1 MKNKGAKQKLKRKG
15 TASAF
20 GCDLTEYLESS
31 GQDGLQNPPEVPE
44 SRILQDYRE
53 ELDSS
58 TVPMLSSHC
67 WMETGQ
73 RLGLLKRAWF
83 CKVRGDAVELLHC
96 HCLGV
101 RNNNILEE
109 TPNELLTAPQLPNPH
124 AQRGKRSDHP
134 DGINKAIMIC
144 KSHIVPPCIT
154 DSLTELV
161 SPSDTLTLLAGSC
174 RVPYVLKS
182 CAEFIETHGIVDG
195 IYRLSGVTSN
205 IQKLRQEFV
214 SDQCPD
220 LTREVYLQDIHC
232 VGSLC
237 KLYFRELPNPLLT
250 YELYKKFT
258 EAVSRFPE
266 DEQLARIQNVI
277 QELPPSHYRTL
288 EYLIKHLTHLASFS
302 NMTNMHTR
310 NLALVWAPNLL
321 RSKEIEAVGCNGDA
335 AFLEVR
341 VQQLVIEFILNHVD
355 QIFNN
360 NRKASSAESTESA
373 SVVKSLTLPS
383 ASLPM
388 KLVSLEEAQ
397 ARSLS
402 ASHPARKERREN
414 SLPEIVPVTGSLF
427 HTVVDLPDSKR
438 KLSTKSKKWKSI
450 FNLGRS
456 GSESKSKLSRNGS
469 VFVRAQKLSGEDEK
483 SRFKRSV
490 TTGGFFVPTKIR
502 TGGTGSSYDLSKENE
517 WEQEGSAMGAKG
529 SSELS
534 GEKSLS
540 RTSQLKSPPEQLK
553 VFRVAED
560 AENEQTSA
568 KGVLMFYTS
577 ETATKSGF
585 PSSLFPLEASPR
597 HQRKALNISEPFA
610 VSVPLR
616 VSAVISTNSTPC
628 RLPSKDKL
636 SLSSLEELSS
646 LMVEGTSPSAL
657 ETGTHTRTEQAT
669 EQKEKQLGPTLP
681 VAAARGCSSE
691 ELVAARKSESLE
703 TPQPAAE
710 NQKTCGQSSCTSSS
724 SSPQQSSEQTP
735 TLEQTATSEFHKG
748 PLPAHKAEQRQL
760 KMKEDSSERSCDQQ
774 EIKTA
779 KAEGSQLRDVTEEDA
794 ANALL
799 EPLWPEIQQELKI
812 VEPEEEL
819 LLLPAPV
826 PKTSLISESSS
837 VQTDSLSSGPGQ
849 SPTLDEQTSASRA
862 SQVAQGPLF
871 GASSIEQQDG
881 LHKCQS
887 DAVAQQS
894 CASAPPKLSTLP
906 TGTPTP
912 KNHPPM
918 VDSRSECLTS
928 TLDQK
933 IHSQSEFNEF
943 APSDG
948 FPCSKEAG
956 PESGRE
962 KDSTCRLQREK
973 DGLTGVQTQREKHEI
988 MTTNERDTFSSKA
1001 LSGAGIQEVKEGNT
1015 VSRTQDAGDQ
1025 DDEDTW
1031 TDNMQSLELVEP
1043 WEDHQW
1049 VTSPLH
1055 SPTSKDIQEKLIQEF
1070 HPQTQKAETG
1080 FSLRPRF
1087 SRSLSLDSKD
1097 TVMSLWTIPFSFI
1110 DAADQQQP
1118 HSDILSV
1125 TCELSKTQT
1134 ISPSCFSKAMQDEND
1149 PSPPEE
1155 PPKPKY
1161 ALSRGEARDEKVG
1174 PSRIPLSEPDEKR
1187 VDVSKENPW
1196 SSKLELSLPYQNSSD
1211 SSSQTKNTKEELP
1224 ISQDTALEGE
1234 TVTKALCSAPESQLS
1249 NKGEE
1254 MPRKVKTRPSSL
1266 NLDSLLTAPDF
1277 FTFES
1282 LSMPSAPGNLL
1293 CGQKEVKSSDSV
1305 PSLPTHCPAASKGV
1319 PWGACFNAS
1328 MDLDLDYLAVAH
1340 ATSGRRNSAPIS
1352 VSAVRTSFMI
1362 KMCQARA
1369 VPVIPPKIQYTQI
1382 PQPLQAQN
1390 AAPPTE
1396 KKETEAKQAI
1406 RQAPWV
1412 AWSHLEAP
1420 KSPLTEKKAKAEKEN
1435 SDPALKDSA
1444 CPWHGS
1450 LGSALEPS
1458 QSSHHPALDAP
1469 VLRRKRTSGG
1479 ETGGD
1484 NPQSSKIERPS
1495 GFSKPSY
1502 RSRPGRPQSL
1512 ILFSPPFPI
1521 MDHPTTSAD
1530 SRVLLSPI
1538 RSPTQTTSLSPIC
1551 GDLSETSRTTPEGV
1565 TLRNK
1570 MTIPKNGQ
1578 RLETSTSCFYQP
1590 QRRSVILDG
1599 RSGRQIE

>member
-15 TASAF
+15 AASAF

-31 GQDGLQNPPEVPE
+31 GQD
-44 SRILQDYRE
+44 
-53 ELDSS
+53 
-58 TVPMLSSHC
+58 
-67 WMETGQ
+67 
-73 RLGLLKRAWF
+73 
-83 CKVRGDAVELLHC
+83 
-96 HCLGV
+96 
-101 RNNNILEE
+101 
-109 TPNELLTAPQLPNPH
+109 
-124 AQRGKRSDHP
+124 
-134 DGINKAIMIC
+134 
-144 KSHIVPPCIT
+144 
-154 DSLTELV
+154 
-161 SPSDTLTLLAGSC
+161 
-174 RVPYVLKS
+174 VPYVLKS

-360 NRKASSAESTESA
+360 NRKASSAENIEST

-469 VFVRAQKLSGEDEK
+469 VFVRAQKLSEKATIRPAKSMDSLCSLPVEGEDEK
-483 SRFKRSV
+483 SRFKRTV
-490 TTGGFFVPTKIR
+490 TTGGFFVPVMKIR
-502 TGGTGSSYDLSKENE
+502 TGGTGSSYDLSKESE
-517 WEQEGSAMGAKG
+517 WERERSAMGAKG
-529 SSELS
+529 SSDLS
-534 GEKSLS
+534 GEKGPP
-540 RTSQLKSPPEQLK
+540 RTPQAKSPPEQLK
-553 VFRVAED
+553 VFRAED
-560 AENEQTSA
+560 AENEQTSP
-568 KGVLMFYTS
+568 KGGRMFYTS
-577 ETATKSGF
+577 ETAAKSGF

-628 RLPSKDKL
+628 RVPAKEKL

-646 LMVEGTSPSAL
+646 LVAESTSPSAL
-657 ETGTHTRTEQAT
+657 EVGTHMRTEQAP
-669 EQKEKQLGPTLP
+669 EQKEKQPGPTLP
-681 VAAARGCSSE
+681 VAASRGSHTE
-691 ELVAARKSESLE
+691 ELVAARKPESLE
-703 TPQPAAE
+703 TPQAAAE
-710 NQKTCGQSSCTSSS
+710 NQETLCEQSSCMSST
-724 SSPQQSSEQTP
+724 SSPQQSSEQSP
-735 TLEQTATSEFHKG
+735 TLEQTPASEDHTG
-748 PLPAHKAEQRQL
+748 PLPEDKAEQGQL
-760 KMKEDSSERSCDQQ
+760 KMQDVSSEGSCDHQ
-774 EIKTA
+774 EIETA
-779 KAEGSQLRDVTEEDA
+779 KTEEGLCLRDVTEEDPG
-794 ANALL
+794 NALL

-812 VEPEEEL
+812 IEPEEEL
-819 LLLPAPV
+819 LLLPAAV
-826 PKTSLISESSS
+826 PKTGLISESSS
-837 VQTDSLSSGPGQ
+837 SVQTDIYSSGPGQ
-849 SPTLDEQTSASRA
+849 SPTLSQQKSASRTPQMTT
-862 SQVAQGPLF
+862 QVPLF
-871 GASSIEQQDG
+871 GAAGMEQDS
-881 LHKCQS
+881 LHNCQS
-887 DAVAQQS
+887 DVVAQQS
-894 CASAPPKLSTLP
+894 CASALPKVGTLST
-906 TGTPTP
+906 GTAAP
-912 KNHPPM
+912 KNDHP
-918 VDSRSECLTS
+918 VVESRSECFTPP
-928 TLDQK
+928 LDWK
-933 IHSQSEFNEF
+933 LCSQSEFNEV
-943 APSDG
+943 APNDEFS
-948 FPCSKEAG
+948 CSKGAC

-962 KDSTCRLQREK
+962 KDSTCQLQREK
-973 DGLTGVQTQREKHEI
+973 DDLSRVQTQREKPEI
-988 MTTNERDTFSSKA
+988 LTTDERDTFTSEA
-1001 LSGAGIQEVKEGNT
+1001 LSGAGIQELKEGNAI
-1015 VSRTQDAGDQ
+1015 SRTHDAGDQ

-1031 TDNMQSLELVEP
+1031 TDIVQSLELVEP

-1055 SPTSKDIQEKLIQEF
+1055 SPTFKDIQEKMIQEF
-1070 HPQTQKAETG
+1070 QPQSQRTETG
-1080 FSLRPRF
+1080 LSLRPRF

-1110 DAADQQQP
+1110 DATDQRQP
-1118 HSDILSV
+1118 CSDILPV
-1125 TCELSKTQT
+1125 TCELPKTQP
-1134 ISPSCFSKAMQDEND
+1134 ISPSSLSKAKQDENGT
-1149 PSPPEE
+1149 SPPEE
-1155 PPKPKY
+1155 PSKLEEMRYP
-1161 ALSRGEARDEKVG
+1161 LSREEAPAEKEG
-1174 PSRIPLSEPDEKR
+1174 PSRIPLSEPEEKK
-1187 VDVSKENPW
+1187 VNVSKEKKP
-1196 SSKLELSLPYQNSSD
+1196 ELSLPHQNSPG
-1211 SSSQTKNTKEELP
+1211 SSSQVKNTKEELP
-1224 ISQDTALEGE
+1224 TSQDTALGDN
-1234 TVTKALCSAPESQLS
+1234 TVTKALCSATESQLS

-1254 MPRKVKTRPSSL
+1254 TSRKVKTRPSSL
-1266 NLDSLLTAPDF
+1266 NLDSLLPASDL

-1305 PSLPTHCPAASKGV
+1305 PSLPTACPAASKGV
-1319 PWGACFNAS
+1319 SWGSHFSAHV
-1328 MDLDLDYLAVAH
+1328 DLDLDYLAVAH
-1340 ATSGRRNSAPIS
+1340 ATTGRRNSAPVS

-1390 AAPPTE
+1390 AAPPAE
-1396 KKETEAKQAI
+1396 KKEAEAKQAI
-1406 RQAPWV
+1406 RQTQRV

-1435 SDPALKDSA
+1435 SDPAQKDSA
-1444 CPWHGS
+1444 CPWHSS
-1450 LGSALEPS
+1450 LGSPLEPS
-1458 QSSHHPALDAP
+1458 QSSHYPALDVP
-1469 VLRRKRTSGG
+1469 VLRRKRTSEG
-1479 ETGGD
+1479 ETAGD
-1484 NPQSSKIERPS
+1484 NPQSSKMERPS

-1521 MDHPTTSAD
+1521 MDHPSSSAD

-1538 RSPTQTTSLSPIC
+1538 RSPTQTTSSSPIC

>member
-15 TASAF
+15 AASAF

-31 GQDGLQNPPEVPE
+31 GQD
-44 SRILQDYRE
+44 
-53 ELDSS
+53 
-58 TVPMLSSHC
+58 
-67 WMETGQ
+67 
-73 RLGLLKRAWF
+73 
-83 CKVRGDAVELLHC
+83 
-96 HCLGV
+96 
-101 RNNNILEE
+101 
-109 TPNELLTAPQLPNPH
+109 
-124 AQRGKRSDHP
+124 
-134 DGINKAIMIC
+134 
-144 KSHIVPPCIT
+144 
-154 DSLTELV
+154 
-161 SPSDTLTLLAGSC
+161 
-174 RVPYVLKS
+174 VPYVLKS

-258 EAVSRFPE
+258 EAVSRFPK

-355 QIFNN
+355 QIFST
-360 NRKASSAESTESA
+360 NRKASCAESIESA
-373 SVVKSLTLPS
+373 SVAKSLTLPS
-383 ASLPM
+383 TSLPM

-469 VFVRAQKLSGEDEK
+469 VFVRAQKLSEKATIRPAKSMDSLCSLPVEGEDEK

-490 TTGGFFVPTKIR
+490 TTGGFFVPVMKIR

-517 WEQEGSAMGAKG
+517 WEREGCAMGAKG
-529 SSELS
+529 SSDLS
-534 GEKSLS
+534 GEKGPP
-540 RTSQLKSPPEQLK
+540 RTPQAKSPPEQLK
-553 VFRVAED
+553 VFRPAED
-560 AENEQTSA
+560 AENEQTSS
-568 KGVLMFYTS
+568 KGGRMFYTS
-577 ETATKSGF
+577 ETASKSGF

-628 RLPSKDKL
+628 RVPAKEKL

-646 LMVEGTSPSAL
+646 LVAESTSPSTL
-657 ETGTHTRTEQAT
+657 EAGTHTRTEQVP
-669 EQKEKQLGPTLP
+669 EQKEKQLGPTTSTATSRGSLP
-681 VAAARGCSSE
+681 E
-691 ELVAARKSESLE
+691 ELLAGGKPESLE

-710 NQKTCGQSSCTSSS
+710 NQEMLCGQSNGTSSTT
-724 SSPQQSSEQTP
+724 SPQQSSEKSP
-735 TLEQTATSEFHKG
+735 TLEQTPSSEVHMG
-748 PLPAHKAEQRQL
+748 PLPANKTEQGQL
-760 KMKEDSSERSCDQQ
+760 KMKDVTSEGSCAQQ
-774 EIKTA
+774 EIEMAKTE
-779 KAEGSQLRDVTEEDA
+779 EGSHLRDVTEEDT
-794 ANALL
+794 ANTLL

-812 VEPEEEL
+812 IEPEEEL
-819 LLLPAPV
+819 LLLPAAV
-826 PKTSLISESSS
+826 PKTGLISESSYS
-837 VQTDSLSSGPGQ
+837 VQTDSSSSGPGK
-849 SPTLDEQTSASRA
+849 SPSLSEQKSASRTPQTKT
-862 SQVAQGPLF
+862 QVPLS
-871 GASSIEQQDG
+871 GATSMERQDS
-881 LHKCQS
+881 LHNCQS
-887 DAVAQQS
+887 DVIAQQS
-894 CASAPPKLSTLP
+894 CASALLKLDTLP
-906 TGTPTP
+906 TGTDAS
-912 KNHPPM
+912 KDHHA
-918 VDSRSECLTS
+918 VADSKSECLTPP
-928 TLDQK
+928 LDWK
-933 IHSQSEFNEF
+933 LHSQSEFNEV
-943 APSDG
+943 APNDEYS
-948 FPCSKEAG
+948 CSKGAC

-962 KDSTCRLQREK
+962 KHSTCRLQREK
-973 DGLTGVQTQREKHEI
+973 DGLT
-988 MTTNERDTFSSKA
+988 ERDTLSSKA
-1001 LSGAGIQEVKEGNT
+1001 LSGAGIQELKEDNA
-1015 VSRTQDAGDQ
+1015 VSRIHDACDQ
-1025 DDEDTW
+1025 DDEDTC
-1031 TDNMQSLELVEP
+1031 TDNVQSLELVEP

-1055 SPTSKDIQEKLIQEF
+1055 SPTFKDIQEIQEF
-1070 HPQTQKAETG
+1070 QQSQRVETG
-1080 FSLRPRF
+1080 LSLRPRF

-1110 DAADQQQP
+1110 DATDQQQP
-1118 HSDILSV
+1118 CRDVLPV
-1125 TCELSKTQT
+1125 NCELPKTQLT
-1134 ISPSCFSKAMQDEND
+1134 SSSRLGKAKQDENGT
-1149 PSPPEE
+1149 SPPEE
-1155 PPKPKY
+1155 SSKPEELSY
-1161 ALSRGEARDEKVG
+1161 PLSREEAPAEKEG
-1174 PSRIPLSEPDEKR
+1174 SSRIPLSKSEEKK

-1196 SSKLELSLPYQNSSD
+1196 SSKLELSLPYQNIPR
-1211 SSSQTKNTKEELP
+1211 SSSQAKNTKKELSM
-1224 ISQDTALEGE
+1224 SQDTAVGEE
-1234 TVTKALCSAPESQLS
+1234 TVTKALCSATESQLT
-1249 NKGEE
+1249 NKGEDT
-1254 MPRKVKTRPSSL
+1254 PRKVKTRPSSL
-1266 NLDSLLTAPDF
+1266 NLDSLLPGPDF

-1282 LSMPSAPGNLL
+1282 LSMPSAHGNLL

-1305 PSLPTHCPAASKGV
+1305 PSLPTACPAASKGV
-1319 PWGACFNAS
+1319 PWGSHFNAHV
-1328 MDLDLDYLAVAH
+1328 DLDLDYLAVAH
-1340 ATSGRRNSAPIS
+1340 ATTGRRNSAPVS

-1369 VPVIPPKIQYTQI
+1369 VPVIPPKVQYTQI
-1382 PQPLQAQN
+1382 PQPLQDQN
-1390 AAPPTE
+1390 ATQSAE
-1396 KKETEAKQAI
+1396 KKETEAKQTI
-1406 RQAPWV
+1406 RQTQRV
-1412 AWSHLEAP
+1412 AWSHLEDP

-1435 SDPALKDSA
+1435 SDPGQKDSA
-1444 CPWHGS
+1444 CPWHSS
-1450 LGSALEPS
+1450 LGSPLEPS

-1469 VLRRKRTSGG
+1469 VLRRKRTSEG
-1479 ETGGD
+1479 ETSGD
-1484 NPQSSKIERPS
+1484 NPQSSKMERPS

-1521 MDHPTTSAD
+1521 MDHPSSSAD

-1538 RSPTQTTSLSPIC
+1538 RSPTQSTSSSPIC
-1551 GDLSETSRTTPEGV
+1551 GDLSETSWTTPEGV

>member
-15 TASAF
+15 AASAF

-31 GQDGLQNPPEVPE
+31 GQD
-44 SRILQDYRE
+44 
-53 ELDSS
+53 
-58 TVPMLSSHC
+58 
-67 WMETGQ
+67 
-73 RLGLLKRAWF
+73 
-83 CKVRGDAVELLHC
+83 
-96 HCLGV
+96 
-101 RNNNILEE
+101 
-109 TPNELLTAPQLPNPH
+109 
-124 AQRGKRSDHP
+124 
-134 DGINKAIMIC
+134 
-144 KSHIVPPCIT
+144 
-154 DSLTELV
+154 
-161 SPSDTLTLLAGSC
+161 
-174 RVPYVLKS
+174 VPYVLKS

-360 NRKASSAESTESA
+360 NRKASSAENIESA

-414 SLPEIVPVTGSLF
+414 SLPEIVPVIGSLF

-469 VFVRAQKLSGEDEK
+469 VFVRAQKLSEKATIRPAKSMDSLCSLPVEGEDDK

-490 TTGGFFVPTKIR
+490 TTGGFFVPVTKIR

-517 WEQEGSAMGAKG
+517 WEREGSVMGAKG

-534 GEKSLS
+534 GEKGPP
-540 RTSQLKSPPEQLK
+540 RTPQAKSPPEQLK

-577 ETATKSGF
+577 ETASKSGF

-628 RLPSKDKL
+628 RVPSKEKH

-646 LMVEGTSPSAL
+646 LVESTSPSAL
-657 ETGTHTRTEQAT
+657 EAGTHTRTEQT
-669 EQKEKQLGPTLP
+669 KERREKQPGPSLP
-681 VAAARGCSSE
+681 VAAPRGKLCSHPE
-691 ELVAARKSESLE
+691 ELVAARKPESLE

-710 NQKTCGQSSCTSSS
+710 NQETCGQSSYTSST
-724 SSPQQSSEQTP
+724 SSPQQSSEQSS
-735 TLEQTATSEFHKG
+735 TLEQTPALEFHKG
-748 PLPAHKAEQRQL
+748 PLLADKAEQGQL
-760 KMKEDSSERSCDQQ
+760 KMKDVSSEGSCEQQ
-774 EIKTA
+774 EIETA
-779 KAEGSQLRDVTEEDA
+779 KTEEGSRLRDVAEEDP

-812 VEPEEEL
+812 IEPEEEL
-819 LLLPAPV
+819 LLLSAAV

-837 VQTDSLSSGPGQ
+837 SVQTDSPSLGPGQ
-849 SPTLDEQTSASRA
+849 SSTLTEQKSASTA
-862 SQVAQGPLF
+862 SQITQVPLF
-871 GASSIEQQDG
+871 GASGMEQQDT
-881 LHKCQS
+881 LPSCQS
-887 DAVAQQS
+887 DAVAQQGG
-894 CASAPPKLSTLP
+894 ASALPKLGTLP
-906 TGTPTP
+906 TGTATP
-912 KNHPPM
+912 KNHHP
-918 VDSRSECLTS
+918 VTDSRSDCLAP
-928 TLDQK
+928 TLDWK
-933 IHSQSEFNEF
+933 LHGQSELNEI

-948 FPCSKEAG
+948 FSCSKGAC

-962 KDSTCRLQREK
+962 KDSACQLQREK
-973 DGLTGVQTQREKHEI
+973 DGLSRAQTQREKHGI
-988 MTTNERDTFSSKA
+988 MTTDERDTFSSKA
-1001 LSGAGIQEVKEGNT
+1001 LSGAGIQEVKEGNAG
-1015 VSRTQDAGDQ
+1015 SRTQDAGDQ
-1025 DDEDTW
+1025 DEEDAW
-1031 TDNMQSLELVEP
+1031 TDNVQSLELVEP

-1055 SPTSKDIQEKLIQEF
+1055 SPTFKDVQEKMTQEF
-1070 HPQTQKAETG
+1070 HLQNQRAETG
-1080 FSLRPRF
+1080 LSLRPRF

-1097 TVMSLWTIPFSFI
+1097 TVLSLWTTPFSFI
-1110 DAADQQQP
+1110 DATDQQQP
-1118 HSDILSV
+1118 CSDILHSV
-1125 TCELSKTQT
+1125 TYGLSKTQA
-1134 ISPSCFSKAMQDEND
+1134 ISPPSLGKAMQDENS
-1149 PSPPEE
+1149 PSHPEE
-1155 PPKPKY
+1155 HSKPEY
-1161 ALSRGEARDEKVG
+1161 RLIRGEAAGQKAG
-1174 PSRIPLSEPDEKR
+1174 PSRVPLSETEAKK
-1187 VDVSKENPW
+1187 VHVSKEIPW
-1196 SSKLELSLPYQNSSD
+1196 SANLELSLPYQNSPG
-1211 SSSQTKNTKEELP
+1211 SSPQTKNPKEELS
-1224 ISQDTALEGE
+1224 ISQDTALGGE
-1234 TVTKALCSAPESQLS
+1234 TVTKALCSAPESQLN

-1254 MPRKVKTRPSSL
+1254 TPRKVKTRPSSL
-1266 NLDSLLTAPDF
+1266 NLDSLLPASDF

-1282 LSMPSAPGNLL
+1282 LSMASAPGHLL

-1305 PSLPTHCPAASKGV
+1305 PSLPTHCPAASRGV
-1319 PWGACFNAS
+1319 PWGSHFNAS
-1328 MDLDLDYLAVAH
+1328 VDLDLDYLAVAH
-1340 ATSGRRNSAPIS
+1340 ATTGRRNSAPVS

-1390 AAPPTE
+1390 ATPAAE
-1396 KKETEAKQAI
+1396 KKEAEAKQAI
-1406 RQAPWV
+1406 RQTPRV

-1435 SDPALKDSA
+1435 SDPAQKDSA
-1444 CPWHGS
+1444 CPWQGS
-1450 LGSALEPS
+1450 LGSPLEPS
-1458 QSSHHPALDAP
+1458 QSSHHPALEAP

-1479 ETGGD
+1479 ETAGD
-1484 NPQSSKIERPS
+1484 NPQSSKIERSS

-1521 MDHPTTSAD
+1521 MDHPTSSAD

-1551 GDLSETSRTTPEGV
+1551 GDLSETARTTPEGV

>member
-15 TASAF
+15 AASAF

-31 GQDGLQNPPEVPE
+31 GQD
-44 SRILQDYRE
+44 
-53 ELDSS
+53 
-58 TVPMLSSHC
+58 
-67 WMETGQ
+67 
-73 RLGLLKRAWF
+73 
-83 CKVRGDAVELLHC
+83 
-96 HCLGV
+96 
-101 RNNNILEE
+101 
-109 TPNELLTAPQLPNPH
+109 
-124 AQRGKRSDHP
+124 
-134 DGINKAIMIC
+134 
-144 KSHIVPPCIT
+144 
-154 DSLTELV
+154 
-161 SPSDTLTLLAGSC
+161 
-174 RVPYVLKS
+174 VPYVLKS

-266 DEQLARIQNVI
+266 DEQLAQIQNVI

-360 NRKASSAESTESA
+360 NRKASCAENIEST

-427 HTVVDLPDSKR
+427 HTVVDIPDSKR

-469 VFVRAQKLSGEDEK
+469 VFVRAQKLSEKATIRPAKSMDSLCSLPVEGEDEK
-483 SRFKRSV
+483 SRFKRTV
-490 TTGGFFVPTKIR
+490 TTGGFFVPVMKIR

-517 WEQEGSAMGAKG
+517 WEREGSAVGAKG
-529 SSELS
+529 ISELS
-534 GEKSLS
+534 GEKGPP
-540 RTSQLKSPPEQLK
+540 RTPQAKSPPEQLK
-553 VFRVAED
+553 VFRAAED
-560 AENEQTSA
+560 AENEQTSP
-568 KGVLMFYTS
+568 KGGRMFYTS

-628 RLPSKDKL
+628 RVPAKEKL

-646 LMVEGTSPSAL
+646 LVAEGTSPSAL
-657 ETGTHTRTEQAT
+657 DVGTHTRTEQVP
-669 EQKEKQLGPTLP
+669 ERKEKQLGPTLP
-681 VAAARGCSSE
+681 AAAFRGSHPE
-691 ELVAARKSESLE
+691 ELVAARKPEALE
-703 TPQPAAE
+703 TSQPAAE
-710 NQKTCGQSSCTSSS
+710 NQETLCGQSSRTSSTS
-724 SSPQQSSEQTP
+724 TPRQSSEQSP
-735 TLEQTATSEFHKG
+735 TLEQTPASEVHTR
-748 PLPAHKAEQRQL
+748 PPPADTAEQGQL
-760 KMKEDSSERSCDQQ
+760 KTKDVSPEGSCGQQ
-774 EIKTA
+774 EIETA
-779 KAEGSQLRDVTEEDA
+779 KTEGSRFRDAAEEDP
-794 ANALL
+794 ANAFL

-812 VEPEEEL
+812 IEPEEEL
-819 LLLPAPV
+819 LLLPAAV
-826 PKTSLISESSS
+826 TKTGLISESSALI
-837 VQTDSLSSGPGQ
+837 QTDSFSSGPGQ
-849 SPTLDEQTSASRA
+849 SSTLSEQKSSSKTPQTTTQVPLVGATSMER
-862 SQVAQGPLF
+862 
-871 GASSIEQQDG
+871 QDSP
-881 LHKCQS
+881 HNFQS
-887 DAVAQQS
+887 DVAAEQS
-894 CASAPPKLSTLP
+894 CASALPKLSTLP
-906 TGTPTP
+906 TVSVTP
-912 KNHPPM
+912 KSHHP
-918 VDSRSECLTS
+918 VVEDSRSDCLTPP
-928 TLDQK
+928 LDWK
-933 IHSQSEFNEF
+933 LHRRSEFNEV
-943 APSDG
+943 APSDE
-948 FPCSKEAG
+948 FSYSKEAC

-962 KDSTCRLQREK
+962 KDSTCQLQREK
-973 DGLTGVQTQREKHEI
+973 GGLTRVQTQREKPEI
-988 MTTNERDTFSSKA
+988 MTSDERDTFSSKA
-1001 LSGAGIQEVKEGNT
+1001 LSGAGIQELKEGNS
-1015 VSRTQDAGDQ
+1015 VSRTHDAADQ

-1031 TDNMQSLELVEP
+1031 TDNVQSLELVEP

-1055 SPTSKDIQEKLIQEF
+1055 SPTFKDIQEKMIQEF
-1070 HPQTQKAETG
+1070 QPQSRRAETG
-1080 FSLRPRF
+1080 LSLRPRF

-1097 TVMSLWTIPFSFI
+1097 TVMSLWTIPFPFI
-1110 DAADQQQP
+1110 DATDQQQP
-1118 HSDILSV
+1118 CSDILPV
-1125 TCELSKTQT
+1125 TCELPKTQP
-1134 ISPSCFSKAMQDEND
+1134 ISPSSLGKAEQDENGTS
-1149 PSPPEE
+1149 PSEE
-1155 PPKPKY
+1155 PWKPEDLKY
-1161 ALSRGEARDEKVG
+1161 PLSREEAPDEKEG
-1174 PSRIPLSEPDEKR
+1174 QSRILLSEPEEKK
-1187 VDVSKENPW
+1187 VDVSKESPW
-1196 SSKLELSLPYQNSSD
+1196 SSKLELSLPHQNSPG
-1211 SSSQTKNTKEELP
+1211 SSLQVKNTKEELSM
-1224 ISQDTALEGE
+1224 SQDTALGE
-1234 TVTKALCSAPESQLS
+1234 ETAAKALCSAAESQLS

-1254 MPRKVKTRPSSL
+1254 TPRKVKTRPSSL
-1266 NLDSLLTAPDF
+1266 NLDSLLPAPDF
-1277 FTFES
+1277 FTLEN

-1305 PSLPTHCPAASKGV
+1305 PSLPTACPAASKGI
-1319 PWGACFNAS
+1319 PWGSHFNAHV
-1328 MDLDLDYLAVAH
+1328 DLDLDYLAVAH
-1340 ATSGRRNSAPIS
+1340 ATTGRRNSAPVS
-1352 VSAVRTSFMI
+1352 VSAVKTSFMI

-1390 AAPPTE
+1390 AAPPATE
-1396 KKETEAKQAI
+1396 KKEVEAKQAV
-1406 RQAPWV
+1406 RQTQRV

-1435 SDPALKDSA
+1435 SDPTHKDSA
-1444 CPWHGS
+1444 CPWHSS
-1450 LGSALEPS
+1450 LGSPLDPS
-1458 QSSHHPALDAP
+1458 QSSHHPTLDAP
-1469 VLRRKRTSGG
+1469 VLRRKRTSEG
-1479 ETGGD
+1479 ETAGD
-1484 NPQSSKIERPS
+1484 NPQSSKMERPS

-1521 MDHPTTSAD
+1521 MDHPSSSAD

-1538 RSPTQTTSLSPIC
+1538 RSPTQTTSSSPIC

>member
-15 TASAF
+15 AASAF

-31 GQDGLQNPPEVPE
+31 GQD
-44 SRILQDYRE
+44 
-53 ELDSS
+53 
-58 TVPMLSSHC
+58 
-67 WMETGQ
+67 
-73 RLGLLKRAWF
+73 
-83 CKVRGDAVELLHC
+83 
-96 HCLGV
+96 
-101 RNNNILEE
+101 
-109 TPNELLTAPQLPNPH
+109 
-124 AQRGKRSDHP
+124 
-134 DGINKAIMIC
+134 
-144 KSHIVPPCIT
+144 
-154 DSLTELV
+154 
-161 SPSDTLTLLAGSC
+161 
-174 RVPYVLKS
+174 VPYVLKS

-321 RSKEIEAVGCNGDA
+321 RSKDIEAVGCSGDA

-360 NRKASSAESTESA
+360 NRKASSAENIESA

-397 ARSLS
+397 ARTLS

-469 VFVRAQKLSGEDEK
+469 VFVRAQKLSEKATIRPAKSMDSLCSLPVEGEDEK
-483 SRFKRSV
+483 SRFKRTV
-490 TTGGFFVPTKIR
+490 TTGGFFVPVMKIR

-517 WEQEGSAMGAKG
+517 WECEGSATGAKG
-529 SSELS
+529 SAELS
-534 GEKSLS
+534 GEKGPP
-540 RTSQLKSPPEQLK
+540 RTPQAKSPPEQLK
-553 VFRVAED
+553 VFRATED
-560 AENEQTSA
+560 AENDQTSS
-568 KGVLMFYTS
+568 KGGRMFYTS
-577 ETATKSGF
+577 ETAAKSGF

-628 RLPSKDKL
+628 RMPAKEKL

-646 LMVEGTSPSAL
+646 LVAESTSPSTL
-657 ETGTHTRTEQAT
+657 EAGIHMRTEPVM
-669 EQKEKQLGPTLP
+669 ERKEKQPGSTLP
-681 VAAARGCSSE
+681 AAAARGSHPE
-691 ELVAARKSESLE
+691 DLVSDRKPESLE
-703 TPQPAAE
+703 TPQSAAE
-710 NQKTCGQSSCTSSS
+710 DQENLRGQSSCTSSTI
-724 SSPQQSSEQTP
+724 SPQQSSERSP
-735 TLEQTATSEFHKG
+735 TLEKTPALEVRTG
-748 PLPAHKAEQRQL
+748 PLPADKAEQGQL
-760 KMKEDSSERSCDQQ
+760 KKKDVSSEGSCGQQ
-774 EIKTA
+774 EMEMSKME
-779 KAEGSQLRDVTEEDA
+779 EGSHLRDGTEEDP
-794 ANALL
+794 ANAVL

-812 VEPEEEL
+812 IEPEEEL
-819 LLLPAPV
+819 LLLPAAV
-826 PKTSLISESSS
+826 PKTGLISESSSS
-837 VQTDSLSSGPGQ
+837 VQTDSSSSGPGQ
-849 SPTLDEQTSASRA
+849 SPTLSEQKSASRTPQTP
-862 SQVAQGPLF
+862 QVPLF
-871 GASSIEQQDG
+871 GATSMERQDS
-881 LHKCQS
+881 LHNGQT
-887 DAVAQQS
+887 DVVAQQS
-894 CASAPPKLSTLP
+894 CASPLPKQGTLL
-906 TGTPTP
+906 TGTATP
-912 KNHPPM
+912 KNHHPV
-918 VDSRSECLTS
+918 VDSKSECLTPS
-928 TLDQK
+928 LDWK
-933 IHSQSEFNEF
+933 LHNQSEFKEVSPGDEF
-943 APSDG
+943 S
-948 FPCSKEAG
+948 CSEG
-956 PESGRE
+956 TCPESGKE
-962 KDSTCRLQREK
+962 KDSTSQLQEK
-973 DGLTGVQTQREKHEI
+973 DDLTRVQTQREKPEI
-988 MTTNERDTFSSKA
+988 MTADERDTLSSKA
-1001 LSGAGIQEVKEGNT
+1001 LSGAGIQELKEGNAI
-1015 VSRTQDAGDQ
+1015 SRTHDAGDQ

-1031 TDNMQSLELVEP
+1031 TDNVQSLELVEP

-1055 SPTSKDIQEKLIQEF
+1055 SPTFKDIQDKMIQEF
-1070 HPQTQKAETG
+1070 QPQRQRAEAG
-1080 FSLRPRF
+1080 LSLRPRF

-1110 DAADQQQP
+1110 DATDQQQSC
-1118 HSDILSV
+1118 SDILPA
-1125 TCELSKTQT
+1125 TCELPKIQP
-1134 ISPSCFSKAMQDEND
+1134 ISPSNLGKAKQDED
-1149 PSPPEE
+1149 GTSPPEE
-1155 PPKPKY
+1155 QSKPQELKHS
-1161 ALSRGEARDEKVG
+1161 LSREEAPAEKER
-1174 PSRIPLSEPDEKR
+1174 PPRIPLSDPEEKK
-1187 VDVSKENPW
+1187 VDVSKEIPW
-1196 SSKLELSLPYQNSSD
+1196 SSKLELSLPYKNNPG
-1211 SSSQTKNTKEELP
+1211 SSSQAKNTKEELSM
-1224 ISQDTALEGE
+1224 SQDTALGGE
-1234 TVTKALCSAPESQLS
+1234 TVTKALCSATESQLS
-1249 NKGEE
+1249 NKDEE
-1254 MPRKVKTRPSSL
+1254 TPCKVKTRPSSL
-1266 NLDSLLTAPDF
+1266 NLDSLLPAPDF
-1277 FTFES
+1277 FTFDS
-1282 LSMPSAPGNLL
+1282 LSMASASRNLL

-1305 PSLPTHCPAASKGV
+1305 PSLPTACPSASKGI
-1319 PWGACFNAS
+1319 PWGSHFNAH

-1340 ATSGRRNSAPIS
+1340 ATTGRRNSAPVS

-1390 AAPPTE
+1390 AALPAE
-1396 KKETEAKQAI
+1396 KKEAEPKQAV
-1406 RQAPWV
+1406 RQTQRV

-1435 SDPALKDSA
+1435 SDPAQKDSA
-1444 CPWHGS
+1444 CPWHS
-1450 LGSALEPS
+1450 NLGSPLEPS
-1458 QSSHHPALDAP
+1458 QSSHYTALDAP
-1469 VLRRKRTSGG
+1469 VLRRKRTSEG
-1479 ETGGD
+1479 ETAGD
-1484 NPQSSKIERPS
+1484 NPQSSKMERPS

-1521 MDHPTTSAD
+1521 MDHPSSSAD

-1538 RSPTQTTSLSPIC
+1538 RSPTQSTSSSSIC

>member
-15 TASAF
+15 AASAF

-31 GQDGLQNPPEVPE
+31 GQD
-44 SRILQDYRE
+44 
-53 ELDSS
+53 
-58 TVPMLSSHC
+58 
-67 WMETGQ
+67 
-73 RLGLLKRAWF
+73 
-83 CKVRGDAVELLHC
+83 
-96 HCLGV
+96 
-101 RNNNILEE
+101 
-109 TPNELLTAPQLPNPH
+109 
-124 AQRGKRSDHP
+124 
-134 DGINKAIMIC
+134 
-144 KSHIVPPCIT
+144 
-154 DSLTELV
+154 
-161 SPSDTLTLLAGSC
+161 
-174 RVPYVLKS
+174 VPYVLKS

-355 QIFNN
+355 QIFSN
-360 NRKASSAESTESA
+360 NRKASCAENIESA

-469 VFVRAQKLSGEDEK
+469 VFVRAQKLSEKATIRPAKSMDSLCSLPVEGEDEK
-483 SRFKRSV
+483 SRFKRTV
-490 TTGGFFVPTKIR
+490 TTGGFFVPVMKIR

-517 WEQEGSAMGAKG
+517 WEREGSAVGAKG
-529 SSELS
+529 CSELS
-534 GEKSLS
+534 GEKGPP
-540 RTSQLKSPPEQLK
+540 RTPQAKSPPEQLK
-553 VFRVAED
+553 VFRVVED
-560 AENEQTSA
+560 AENEQTSP
-568 KGVLMFYTS
+568 KGGRMFYTS
-577 ETATKSGF
+577 DTASKSGF

-628 RLPSKDKL
+628 RMPTKEKL

-646 LMVEGTSPSAL
+646 LVAESTSPSAL
-657 ETGTHTRTEQAT
+657 EAGTQARTERAP
-669 EQKEKQLGPTLP
+669 ERKEKQPGPSLP
-681 VAAARGCSSE
+681 VEASRGSHPE
-691 ELVAARKSESLE
+691 ELVAARKPESLE

-710 NQKTCGQSSCTSSS
+710 NQETLGGQSSWTSST
-724 SSPQQSSEQTP
+724 SSPRQSSEQSP
-735 TLEQTATSEFHKG
+735 TLEQTPASEVHTG
-748 PLPAHKAEQRQL
+748 PLPADKAEQGQP
-760 KMKEDSSERSCDQQ
+760 KTKDVSSEGSCGQQ
-774 EIKTA
+774 EIETA
-779 KAEGSQLRDVTEEDA
+779 KTEEGSRLKDVTEEDP
-794 ANALL
+794 ANTLL
-799 EPLWPEIQQELKI
+799 EPLWPEIHQELKI
-812 VEPEEEL
+812 IEPEEDL
-819 LLLPAPV
+819 LLLPAAA

-837 VQTDSLSSGPGQ
+837 SVHTDSSSSGPGQ
-849 SPTLDEQTSASRA
+849 SPTLSEQKSAASRTPQITT
-862 SQVAQGPLF
+862 QVPLL
-871 GASSIEQQDG
+871 GATSVEQQDS
-881 LHKCQS
+881 LHNCQS
-887 DAVAQQS
+887 DVVAQQS
-894 CASAPPKLSTLP
+894 CASALPKLSTLP
-906 TGTPTP
+906 TGTAAP
-912 KNHPPM
+912 KNHHPV
-918 VDSRSECLTS
+918 VDSKSECFTPS
-928 TLDQK
+928 LDWK
-933 IHSQSEFNEF
+933 LHSQPEFNEVV
-943 APSDG
+943 PSDE
-948 FPCSKEAG
+948 FSCSKGAC

-962 KDSTCRLQREK
+962 KDSTCQLQREK
-973 DGLTGVQTQREKHEI
+973 DGLTRVQTQRDKPEI
-988 MTTNERDTFSSKA
+988 KTADERDTFSSKA
-1001 LSGAGIQEVKEGNT
+1001 LSGAGIQELKESNA
-1015 VSRTQDAGDQ
+1015 VSRTHDAGDQ

-1031 TDNMQSLELVEP
+1031 TDNVQSLELVEP

-1055 SPTSKDIQEKLIQEF
+1055 SPTFKDIQEKMIQEF
-1070 HPQTQKAETG
+1070 QPQNQRAETG
-1080 FSLRPRF
+1080 LSLRPRF

-1097 TVMSLWTIPFSFI
+1097 TVMSLWTIPFSLI
-1110 DAADQQQP
+1110 NATDEQQP
-1118 HSDILSV
+1118 CRDIVPV
-1125 TCELSKTQT
+1125 TCELPKRQP
-1134 ISPSCFSKAMQDEND
+1134 ISPSSLVKAKQDENVT
-1149 PSPPEE
+1149 SPPEE
-1155 PPKPKY
+1155 PSKPEELMY
-1161 ALSRGEARDEKVG
+1161 PLSREEAPVEKEG
-1174 PSRIPLSEPDEKR
+1174 PSRIPLSEPEEKKVDE
-1187 VDVSKENPW
+1187 SKENPW
-1196 SSKLELSLPYQNSSD
+1196 SSKLELSLPYQNNPRN
-1211 SSSQTKNTKEELP
+1211 SSQAKNAKEELP
-1224 ISQDTALEGE
+1224 MSQDTALGGD
-1234 TVTKALCSAPESQLS
+1234 TATKALCSATESQLS

-1254 MPRKVKTRPSSL
+1254 TPRKVKTRPSSL
-1266 NLDSLLTAPDF
+1266 NLDSLLPAPDF

-1282 LSMPSAPGNLL
+1282 LSAPSAPGNLL

-1305 PSLPTHCPAASKGV
+1305 PSLPTACPAASKGV
-1319 PWGACFNAS
+1319 PWGSHFNAH

-1340 ATSGRRNSAPIS
+1340 ATTGRRNSAPVS

-1390 AAPPTE
+1390 AAPPAE
-1396 KKETEAKQAI
+1396 KKEAEAKQAV
-1406 RQAPWV
+1406 RQTQRV

-1435 SDPALKDSA
+1435 SDPAQKDSA
-1444 CPWHGS
+1444 CPWHNS
-1450 LGSALEPS
+1450 LGSPLEPS
-1458 QSSHHPALDAP
+1458 QSSHHPTLDAP
-1469 VLRRKRTSGG
+1469 VLRRKRTSEG
-1479 ETGGD
+1479 ETAGD
-1484 NPQSSKIERPS
+1484 NPQSSKMERPS

-1521 MDHPTTSAD
+1521 MDHPSSSAD

-1538 RSPTQTTSLSPIC
+1538 RSPTQTTSSSPIC

>member
-15 TASAF
+15 AASAF

-31 GQDGLQNPPEVPE
+31 GQD
-44 SRILQDYRE
+44 
-53 ELDSS
+53 
-58 TVPMLSSHC
+58 
-67 WMETGQ
+67 
-73 RLGLLKRAWF
+73 
-83 CKVRGDAVELLHC
+83 
-96 HCLGV
+96 
-101 RNNNILEE
+101 
-109 TPNELLTAPQLPNPH
+109 
-124 AQRGKRSDHP
+124 
-134 DGINKAIMIC
+134 
-144 KSHIVPPCIT
+144 
-154 DSLTELV
+154 
-161 SPSDTLTLLAGSC
+161 
-174 RVPYVLKS
+174 VPYVLKS

-360 NRKASSAESTESA
+360 NRKASCAENIESA

-469 VFVRAQKLSGEDEK
+469 VFVRAQKLSEKATIRPAKSMDSLCSLPVEGEDEK
-483 SRFKRSV
+483 SRFKRTV
-490 TTGGFFVPTKIR
+490 TTGGFFVPVMKIR

-517 WEQEGSAMGAKG
+517 WEREGSAVGPKG
-529 SSELS
+529 CSELS
-534 GEKSLS
+534 GEKGPP
-540 RTSQLKSPPEQLK
+540 RTPQAKSPPEQLK
-553 VFRVAED
+553 VFRAAED
-560 AENEQTSA
+560 AENEKTSP
-568 KGVLMFYTS
+568 KGGRMFYTS
-577 ETATKSGF
+577 ETAAKSGF

-628 RLPSKDKL
+628 RVPAKEKL

-646 LMVEGTSPSAL
+646 LVAESTSPSAL
-657 ETGTHTRTEQAT
+657 EAGMQMRTEQAP
-669 EQKEKQLGPTLP
+669 ERKEKQLGPTVEAP
-681 VAAARGCSSE
+681 RGSHPE
-691 ELVAARKSESLE
+691 ELVAVRKPETLE

-710 NQKTCGQSSCTSSS
+710 NQEVLCGQSSCTSST
-724 SSPQQSSEQTP
+724 SSPRQSSEQSP
-735 TLEQTATSEFHKG
+735 TLEQTPASEVHTG
-748 PLPAHKAEQRQL
+748 PLPADKAEQGQL
-760 KMKEDSSERSCDQQ
+760 KTKDVSSEGSCGQP
-774 EIKTA
+774 EIEIAKTE
-779 KAEGSQLRDVTEEDA
+779 EGLRLRDVTEEDT

-799 EPLWPEIQQELKI
+799 EPLWPEIHQELKI
-812 VEPEEEL
+812 IEPEEEL
-819 LLLPAPV
+819 LVLPAAV
-826 PKTSLISESSS
+826 PKTGLISESSS
-837 VQTDSLSSGPGQ
+837 SVQTNSFSSGPGQ
-849 SPTLDEQTSASRA
+849 SPTLSEQKSASRTPQITT
-862 SQVAQGPLF
+862 QVPLF
-871 GASSIEQQDG
+871 NATGMERPDSI
-881 LHKCQS
+881 HSCQS
-887 DAVAQQS
+887 DVVAQQT
-894 CASAPPKLSTLP
+894 CASALPKLGTLP
-906 TGTPTP
+906 TGTASP
-912 KNHPPM
+912 KNHHPV
-918 VDSRSECLTS
+918 VDSRSECLTPP
-928 TLDQK
+928 LHWK
-933 IHSQSEFNEF
+933 LHSQSEFNEV
-943 APSDG
+943 AASDE
-948 FPCSKEAG
+948 FSCSKGAC

-962 KDSTCRLQREK
+962 KDSTCQLQREK
-973 DGLTGVQTQREKHEI
+973 GGLTRVQTQREKPEI
-988 MTTNERDTFSSKA
+988 MTADERDTFSSKA
-1001 LSGAGIQEVKEGNT
+1001 LSGAGIQELKEGNA
-1015 VSRTQDAGDQ
+1015 VSRTHDAGDQ

-1031 TDNMQSLELVEP
+1031 TDNVQSLELVEP

-1055 SPTSKDIQEKLIQEF
+1055 SPTFKDIQEKIQEF
-1070 HPQTQKAETG
+1070 QPQSQRAETG
-1080 FSLRPRF
+1080 LSLRPRF

-1110 DAADQQQP
+1110 DATDQQQP
-1118 HSDILSV
+1118 CSDILPV
-1125 TCELSKTQT
+1125 TCELPKTQPV
-1134 ISPSCFSKAMQDEND
+1134 SPSSLGKAKQDENGT
-1149 PSPPEE
+1149 SPPEE
-1155 PPKPKY
+1155 PSEPEELVFSAP
-1161 ALSRGEARDEKVG
+1161 AEKEG
-1174 PSRIPLSEPDEKR
+1174 PSRISLSAPGENKVE
-1187 VDVSKENPW
+1187 VSKENPW
-1196 SSKLELSLPYQNSSD
+1196 SSKLELSLPYQNSPG
-1211 SSSQTKNTKEELP
+1211 SSSQVKNKKEELSM
-1224 ISQDTALEGE
+1224 SQDTALGGE
-1234 TVTKALCSAPESQLS
+1234 TVTKALCSATESQLS

-1254 MPRKVKTRPSSL
+1254 TPRKVRTRPSSL
-1266 NLDSLLTAPDF
+1266 NLDSLLPAPDF
-1277 FTFES
+1277 FTFEN
-1282 LSMPSAPGNLL
+1282 LSTPSAPGNLL
-1293 CGQKEVKSSDSV
+1293 CGQKEIKSSDSV
-1305 PSLPTHCPAASKGV
+1305 PSLPTACPAANKGV
-1319 PWGACFNAS
+1319 PWGSHFNAH

-1340 ATSGRRNSAPIS
+1340 ATTGRRNSAPVS

-1390 AAPPTE
+1390 AALPAE
-1396 KKETEAKQAI
+1396 KKEAEAKQAV
-1406 RQAPWV
+1406 RQTQRV

-1435 SDPALKDSA
+1435 SDPAQKDSA
-1444 CPWHGS
+1444 CPWHSS
-1450 LGSALEPS
+1450 LSSPMEPS

-1469 VLRRKRTSGG
+1469 VLRRKRTSEG
-1479 ETGGD
+1479 ETAGD
-1484 NPQSSKIERPS
+1484 NPQSSKMERPS

-1521 MDHPTTSAD
+1521 MDHPSSSAD

-1538 RSPTQTTSLSPIC
+1538 RSPTQTTSSSPIC
-1551 GDLSETSRTTPEGV
+1551 GDLPETSRTTPEGV

>member
-1 MKNKGAKQKLKRKG
+1 
-15 TASAF
+15 
-20 GCDLTEYLESS
+20 
-31 GQDGLQNPPEVPE
+31 
-44 SRILQDYRE
+44 
-53 ELDSS
+53 
-58 TVPMLSSHC
+58 
-67 WMETGQ
+67 
-73 RLGLLKRAWF
+73 
-83 CKVRGDAVELLHC
+83 
-96 HCLGV
+96 
-101 RNNNILEE
+101 
-109 TPNELLTAPQLPNPH
+109 
-124 AQRGKRSDHP
+124 
-134 DGINKAIMIC
+134 
-144 KSHIVPPCIT
+144 
-154 DSLTELV
+154 
-161 SPSDTLTLLAGSC
+161 
-174 RVPYVLKS
+174 
-182 CAEFIETHGIVDG
+182 
-195 IYRLSGVTSN
+195 
-205 IQKLRQEFV
+205 RQEFV

-220 LTREVYLQDIHC
+220 LTREIYLQDIHC

-355 QIFNN
+355 QIFST
-360 NRKASSAESTESA
+360 NRKASCAESIESA

-469 VFVRAQKLSGEDEK
+469 VFVRAQKLSEKATIRPAKSMDSLCSLPVEGDDEK
-483 SRFKRSV
+483 SRFKRTV
-490 TTGGFFVPTKIR
+490 TTGGFFVPMMKMR

-529 SSELS
+529 SSDLS
-534 GEKSLS
+534 GEKGPP
-540 RTSQLKSPPEQLK
+540 RTPQAKSPPEQLK
-553 VFRVAED
+553 VFRAAED
-560 AENEQTSA
+560 AETEQTSS
-568 KGVLMFYTS
+568 KGGRMFYTS
-577 ETATKSGF
+577 ETASKSGF
-585 PSSLFPLEASPR
+585 PSSLSPLEASPR

-628 RLPSKDKL
+628 RVPAKEKL

-646 LMVEGTSPSAL
+646 LVAEGASPSSL
-657 ETGTHTRTEQAT
+657 EAGTHTRTEQVL
-669 EQKEKQLGPTLP
+669 EQKEKQLESTLP
-681 VAAARGCSSE
+681 AATSRGKSSHPE
-691 ELVAARKSESLE
+691 ELLTSRKTEPLE

-710 NQKTCGQSSCTSSS
+710 NQEMLCGQSNCTSSTS
-724 SSPQQSSEQTP
+724 STQQSSEKSP
-735 TLEQTATSEFHKG
+735 TLEQTPSSEVHMG
-748 PLPAHKAEQRQL
+748 PLPADKAEQGQL
-760 KMKEDSSERSCDQQ
+760 KMKDVSSEGSCAQQ
-774 EIKTA
+774 ECDTA
-779 KAEGSQLRDVTEEDA
+779 KTEERSRLRDVTENP

-812 VEPEEEL
+812 IEPEEEL
-819 LLLPAPV
+819 LLLPAAV
-826 PKTSLISESSS
+826 PKRGLISEPSSS
-837 VQTDSLSSGPGQ
+837 VQTDSSSSGK
-849 SPTLDEQTSASRA
+849 SPILSEQKSASRTPQIKT
-862 SQVAQGPLF
+862 QVTLF
-871 GASSIEQQDG
+871 GATSTEQQDS
-881 LHKCQS
+881 LQNCQS
-887 DAVAQQS
+887 DVVAQQS
-894 CASAPPKLSTLP
+894 CASALLKLGTLP
-906 TGTPTP
+906 TSAAPP
-912 KNHPPM
+912 KNHHPV
-918 VDSRSECLTS
+918 VDSRNECLTPP
-928 TLDQK
+928 LDWK
-933 IHSQSEFNEF
+933 LNSQSEFNEVASNDEF
-943 APSDG
+943 S
-948 FPCSKEAG
+948 CSKG
-956 PESGRE
+956 GHPESGRE
-962 KDSTCRLQREK
+962 KHSICQLQREK
-973 DGLTGVQTQREKHEI
+973 DGLTRVQIQREKPEI
-988 MTTNERDTFSSKA
+988 MIADERDTLSSKA
-1001 LSGAGIQEVKEGNT
+1001 LSGAGIQELKEGSA
-1015 VSRTQDAGDQ
+1015 VSRIHDAGDQ

-1031 TDNMQSLELVEP
+1031 TDNVQSLELVEP

-1055 SPTSKDIQEKLIQEF
+1055 SPTFKDIQEVQEF
-1070 HPQTQKAETG
+1070 QPQSQRTG
-1080 FSLRPRF
+1080 TGLSLRPRF

-1110 DAADQQQP
+1110 DATDQEQP
-1118 HSDILSV
+1118 CSDILPV
-1125 TCELSKTQT
+1125 TRELPKTQL
-1134 ISPSCFSKAMQDEND
+1134 ISSSTLGKAQRDGSD
-1149 PSPPEE
+1149 TSPPEE
-1155 PPKPKY
+1155 PSKPEELRY
-1161 ALSRGEARDEKVG
+1161 PASRDEALTEKEG
-1174 PSRIPLSEPDEKR
+1174 SSKIPLSGPEEKK

-1196 SSKLELSLPYQNSSD
+1196 TSKPELSLPYQNSPSG
-1211 SSSQTKNTKEELP
+1211 SSQAKNTEKELP
-1224 ISQDTALEGE
+1224 MSQDTALGE
-1234 TVTKALCSAPESQLS
+1234 ETITKALCSPTESQRS

-1254 MPRKVKTRPSSL
+1254 TPRKVKTRPSSL
-1266 NLDSLLTAPDF
+1266 NLDSLLSAPDF

-1305 PSLPTHCPAASKGV
+1305 PSLPTTCPAVSKGI
-1319 PWGACFNAS
+1319 PWGSHFSAHV
-1328 MDLDLDYLAVAH
+1328 DLDLDYLAVAH
-1340 ATSGRRNSAPIS
+1340 ATTGRRNSAPVS

-1390 AAPPTE
+1390 ATLSAE
-1396 KKETEAKQAI
+1396 KKEAEAKQTI
-1406 RQAPWV
+1406 RQTQQV
-1412 AWSHLEAP
+1412 AWSRLEDP

-1435 SDPALKDSA
+1435 SDPAQKDST
-1444 CPWHGS
+1444 CPWHNS
-1450 LGSALEPS
+1450 LGSPLEPS

-1469 VLRRKRTSGG
+1469 VLRRKRTSEG
-1479 ETGGD
+1479 EASGD
-1484 NPQSSKIERPS
+1484 NPQSSKMERPS

-1521 MDHPTTSAD
+1521 MDHPSSSAD

-1538 RSPTQTTSLSPIC
+1538 RSPTQTTSSSPIC
-1551 GDLSETSRTTPEGV
+1551 GDMSETSWTTPEGV

>member
-15 TASAF
+15 AASAF

-31 GQDGLQNPPEVPE
+31 GQD
-44 SRILQDYRE
+44 
-53 ELDSS
+53 
-58 TVPMLSSHC
+58 
-67 WMETGQ
+67 
-73 RLGLLKRAWF
+73 
-83 CKVRGDAVELLHC
+83 
-96 HCLGV
+96 
-101 RNNNILEE
+101 
-109 TPNELLTAPQLPNPH
+109 
-124 AQRGKRSDHP
+124 
-134 DGINKAIMIC
+134 
-144 KSHIVPPCIT
+144 
-154 DSLTELV
+154 
-161 SPSDTLTLLAGSC
+161 
-174 RVPYVLKS
+174 VPYVLKS

-360 NRKASSAESTESA
+360 NRKASSAENIESA

-469 VFVRAQKLSGEDEK
+469 VFVRAQKLSEKATIRPAKSMDSLCSLPVEGEDEK
-483 SRFKRSV
+483 SRFKRTV
-490 TTGGFFVPTKIR
+490 TTGGFFVPVMKIR
-502 TGGTGSSYDLSKENE
+502 TGGTGSSYDLSKESE
-517 WEQEGSAMGAKG
+517 WERERSATGAKE
-529 SSELS
+529 SSDLS
-534 GEKSLS
+534 GEKGPP
-540 RTSQLKSPPEQLK
+540 RTPQAKSPPEQLK
-553 VFRVAED
+553 VFRAED
-560 AENEQTSA
+560 AENEQTSP
-568 KGVLMFYTS
+568 KGGRMFYTS

-628 RLPSKDKL
+628 RVPAKEKL

-646 LMVEGTSPSAL
+646 LVAESTSPSAL
-657 ETGTHTRTEQAT
+657 EVGTHTRAEQAP
-669 EQKEKQLGPTLP
+669 ERKEKQPTLP
-681 VAAARGCSSE
+681 AAASRGSHTE
-691 ELVAARKSESLE
+691 ELVAARKPESLE
-703 TPQPAAE
+703 NPQAAAE
-710 NQKTCGQSSCTSSS
+710 NQETLCEQSSCTSST
-724 SSPQQSSEQTP
+724 SSPQQSSEQSP
-735 TLEQTATSEFHKG
+735 TLEQPPASEVHTG
-748 PLPAHKAEQRQL
+748 PLPEDESEQGQL
-760 KMKEDSSERSCDQQ
+760 KMKDVSSEGSCDHQ

-779 KAEGSQLRDVTEEDA
+779 KTGEGLCLRDVSEEDP
-794 ANALL
+794 ANAPL

-812 VEPEEEL
+812 IEPEEDL
-819 LLLPAPV
+819 LLLPAAV
-826 PKTSLISESSS
+826 PTMGLISESSS
-837 VQTDSLSSGPGQ
+837 SVQTDIYSSGPGQ
-849 SPTLDEQTSASRA
+849 SPTLSQQKSTSRTPQITT
-862 SQVAQGPLF
+862 QVPLF
-871 GASSIEQQDG
+871 GAAGMEQDS
-881 LHKCQS
+881 LHNCQS
-887 DAVAQQS
+887 DVAAQQS
-894 CASAPPKLSTLP
+894 CASALPKVSTLST
-906 TGTPTP
+906 GTAAP
-912 KNHPPM
+912 KNHHPV
-918 VDSRSECLTS
+918 VDSRSECLTPP
-928 TLDQK
+928 LDWK
-933 IHSQSEFNEF
+933 LCSQSELNEV
-943 APSDG
+943 APSDE
-948 FPCSKEAG
+948 FSCSKGAC

-962 KDSTCRLQREK
+962 KDSTCQLQREK
-973 DGLTGVQTQREKHEI
+973 NDLSGAQTQSEKPEI
-988 MTTNERDTFSSKA
+988 QTTEERDTFTSKA
-1001 LSGAGIQEVKEGNT
+1001 LSGAGIQELKEGNAI
-1015 VSRTQDAGDQ
+1015 SRTHDAGDQ

-1031 TDNMQSLELVEP
+1031 TDNVQSLELVEP

-1055 SPTSKDIQEKLIQEF
+1055 SPTFKDIQEKMIQEF
-1070 HPQTQKAETG
+1070 QPQRQRAETG
-1080 FSLRPRF
+1080 HSLRPRF

-1110 DAADQQQP
+1110 DATDEQQP
-1118 HSDILSV
+1118 CSDILPV
-1125 TCELSKTQT
+1125 TCELPKTQP
-1134 ISPSCFSKAMQDEND
+1134 ISPSSLSKAKQDETGTSSSEE
-1149 PSPPEE
+1149 PSKPEE
-1155 PPKPKY
+1155 MRYP
-1161 ALSRGEARDEKVG
+1161 LSREEAPAGKEG
-1174 PSRIPLSEPDEKR
+1174 PSRIPFSEPEEKK
-1187 VDVSKENPW
+1187 VNVSKENPW
-1196 SSKLELSLPYQNSSD
+1196 SSKLELSLPHQNSPG
-1211 SSSQTKNTKEELP
+1211 SSSQGKNTKELSM
-1224 ISQDTALEGE
+1224 SQDTALGGN
-1234 TVTKALCSAPESQLS
+1234 TVTRALCSASESQLS

-1254 MPRKVKTRPSSL
+1254 TSLKVKTRPSSL
-1266 NLDSLLTAPDF
+1266 NLDSLLPASDL

-1305 PSLPTHCPAASKGV
+1305 PSLLTACPAAGKGV
-1319 PWGACFNAS
+1319 SWGSHFSAHV
-1328 MDLDLDYLAVAH
+1328 DLDLDYLAVAH
-1340 ATSGRRNSAPIS
+1340 ATTGRRNSAPVS

-1390 AAPPTE
+1390 TTPSAE
-1396 KKETEAKQAI
+1396 KKEAEAKQVI
-1406 RQAPWV
+1406 RQTQRV

-1435 SDPALKDSA
+1435 SDPTQKDST
-1444 CPWHGS
+1444 CPWHSS
-1450 LGSALEPS
+1450 LSSPLEPS
-1458 QSSHHPALDAP
+1458 QCSHYPALDAP
-1469 VLRRKRTSGG
+1469 VLRRKRTSEG
-1479 ETGGD
+1479 ETAGD
-1484 NPQSSKIERPS
+1484 NPQSSKMERPS
-1495 GFSKPSY
+1495 GFSKPSC

-1521 MDHPTTSAD
+1521 MDHPSSSAD

-1538 RSPTQTTSLSPIC
+1538 RSPTQTTSSSPIC

-1565 TLRNK
+1565 MLRNK

>member
-15 TASAF
+15 AASAF

-31 GQDGLQNPPEVPE
+31 GQD
-44 SRILQDYRE
+44 
-53 ELDSS
+53 
-58 TVPMLSSHC
+58 
-67 WMETGQ
+67 
-73 RLGLLKRAWF
+73 
-83 CKVRGDAVELLHC
+83 
-96 HCLGV
+96 
-101 RNNNILEE
+101 
-109 TPNELLTAPQLPNPH
+109 
-124 AQRGKRSDHP
+124 
-134 DGINKAIMIC
+134 
-144 KSHIVPPCIT
+144 
-154 DSLTELV
+154 
-161 SPSDTLTLLAGSC
+161 
-174 RVPYVLKS
+174 VPYVLKS

-360 NRKASSAESTESA
+360 NRKASSAENIESA

-469 VFVRAQKLSGEDEK
+469 VFVRAQKLSEKATIRPAKSMDSLCSLPVEGEDEK
-483 SRFKRSV
+483 SRFKRTV
-490 TTGGFFVPTKIR
+490 TTGGFFVPVMKIR
-502 TGGTGSSYDLSKENE
+502 TGGTGSSYDLSKESE
-517 WEQEGSAMGAKG
+517 WERERSAMGAKG
-529 SSELS
+529 SSDLS
-534 GEKSLS
+534 GEKGPP
-540 RTSQLKSPPEQLK
+540 RTPQAKSPPEQLK
-553 VFRVAED
+553 VFRAED
-560 AENEQTSA
+560 AENEQTSP
-568 KGVLMFYTS
+568 KGGRMFYTS
-577 ETATKSGF
+577 ETAAKSGF

-628 RLPSKDKL
+628 RVPAKEKL

-646 LMVEGTSPSAL
+646 LVAESTSPSAL
-657 ETGTHTRTEQAT
+657 EVGTHMRTEQ
-669 EQKEKQLGPTLP
+669 
-681 VAAARGCSSE
+681 GC
-691 ELVAARKSESLE
+691 LR
-703 TPQPAAE
+703 
-710 NQKTCGQSSCTSSS
+710 
-724 SSPQQSSEQTP
+724 
-735 TLEQTATSEFHKG
+735 
-748 PLPAHKAEQRQL
+748 
-760 KMKEDSSERSCDQQ
+760 KMKGYLLVSCELPGHVISSVFQ
-774 EIKTA
+774 
-779 KAEGSQLRDVTEEDA
+779 TEEDPG
-794 ANALL
+794 NALL

-812 VEPEEEL
+812 IEPEEEL
-819 LLLPAPV
+819 LLLPAAV
-826 PKTSLISESSS
+826 PKTGLISESSS
-837 VQTDSLSSGPGQ
+837 SVQTDIYSSGPGQ
-849 SPTLDEQTSASRA
+849 SPTLSQQKSASRTPQMTT
-862 SQVAQGPLF
+862 QVPLF
-871 GASSIEQQDG
+871 GAAGMEQDS
-881 LHKCQS
+881 LHNCQS
-887 DAVAQQS
+887 DVVAQQS
-894 CASAPPKLSTLP
+894 CASALPKVGTLST
-906 TGTPTP
+906 GTAAP
-912 KNHPPM
+912 KNDHP
-918 VDSRSECLTS
+918 VVESRSECFTPP
-928 TLDQK
+928 LDWK
-933 IHSQSEFNEF
+933 LRSQSEFNEV
-943 APSDG
+943 APNDEFS
-948 FPCSKEAG
+948 CSKGAC

-962 KDSTCRLQREK
+962 KDSTCQLQREK
-973 DGLTGVQTQREKHEI
+973 DDLSRVQTQREKPEI
-988 MTTNERDTFSSKA
+988 LTTDERDTFTSKA
-1001 LSGAGIQEVKEGNT
+1001 LSGAGIQELKEGNAI
-1015 VSRTQDAGDQ
+1015 SRTHDAGDQ

-1031 TDNMQSLELVEP
+1031 TDIVQSLELVEP

-1055 SPTSKDIQEKLIQEF
+1055 SPTFKDIQEKMIQEF
-1070 HPQTQKAETG
+1070 QPQSQRTETG
-1080 FSLRPRF
+1080 LSLRPRF

-1110 DAADQQQP
+1110 DATDQRQP
-1118 HSDILSV
+1118 CSDILPV
-1125 TCELSKTQT
+1125 TCELPKTQP
-1134 ISPSCFSKAMQDEND
+1134 ISPSSLSKAKQDENGT
-1149 PSPPEE
+1149 SPPEE
-1155 PPKPKY
+1155 PSKLEEMRYP
-1161 ALSRGEARDEKVG
+1161 LSREEAPAEKEG
-1174 PSRIPLSEPDEKR
+1174 PSRIPLSEPEEKK
-1187 VDVSKENPW
+1187 VNVSKENPW
-1196 SSKLELSLPYQNSSD
+1196 SSKPELSLPHQNSPG
-1211 SSSQTKNTKEELP
+1211 SSSQVKNTKEELST
-1224 ISQDTALEGE
+1224 SQDTALGDN
-1234 TVTKALCSAPESQLS
+1234 TVTKALCSATESQLS

-1254 MPRKVKTRPSSL
+1254 TSRKVKTRPSSL
-1266 NLDSLLTAPDF
+1266 NLDSLLPASDL

-1305 PSLPTHCPAASKGV
+1305 PSLPTACPAASKGV
-1319 PWGACFNAS
+1319 SWGSHFSAHV
-1328 MDLDLDYLAVAH
+1328 DLDLDYLAVAH
-1340 ATSGRRNSAPIS
+1340 ATTGRRNSAPVS

-1390 AAPPTE
+1390 ATPPAE
-1396 KKETEAKQAI
+1396 KKEAEAKQAI
-1406 RQAPWV
+1406 RQSQRV

-1420 KSPLTEKKAKAEKEN
+1420 KSPLTEKKTKAEKEN
-1435 SDPALKDSA
+1435 SDPAQKDSA
-1444 CPWHGS
+1444 CPWHSS
-1450 LGSALEPS
+1450 LGSPLEPS
-1458 QSSHHPALDAP
+1458 QSSHYPALDVP
-1469 VLRRKRTSGG
+1469 VLRRKRTSEG
-1479 ETGGD
+1479 ETAGD
-1484 NPQSSKIERPS
+1484 NPQSSKMERPS

-1521 MDHPTTSAD
+1521 MDHPSSSAD

-1538 RSPTQTTSLSPIC
+1538 RSPTQTTSSSPIC

>member
-1 MKNKGAKQKLKRKG
+1 
-15 TASAF
+15 
-20 GCDLTEYLESS
+20 
-31 GQDGLQNPPEVPE
+31 
-44 SRILQDYRE
+44 
-53 ELDSS
+53 
-58 TVPMLSSHC
+58 
-67 WMETGQ
+67 
-73 RLGLLKRAWF
+73 
-83 CKVRGDAVELLHC
+83 
-96 HCLGV
+96 
-101 RNNNILEE
+101 
-109 TPNELLTAPQLPNPH
+109 
-124 AQRGKRSDHP
+124 
-134 DGINKAIMIC
+134 
-144 KSHIVPPCIT
+144 
-154 DSLTELV
+154 
-161 SPSDTLTLLAGSC
+161 
-174 RVPYVLKS
+174 
-182 CAEFIETHGIVDG
+182 
-195 IYRLSGVTSN
+195 
-205 IQKLRQEFV
+205 RQEFV

-360 NRKASSAESTESA
+360 RKASSAENIESA

-469 VFVRAQKLSGEDEK
+469 VFVRAQKLSEKATIRPAKSMDSLCSLPVEGEDEK
-483 SRFKRSV
+483 SRFKRAV
-490 TTGGFFVPTKIR
+490 TTGGFFVPVMKIR

-517 WEQEGSAMGAKG
+517 WEREGSAVGAKG
-529 SSELS
+529 CSELS
-534 GEKSLS
+534 GEKGPP
-540 RTSQLKSPPEQLK
+540 RTPQAKSPPEQLK
-553 VFRVAED
+553 VFRAAED
-560 AENEQTSA
+560 AENEQTSP
-568 KGVLMFYTS
+568 KG
-577 ETATKSGF
+577 GRI
-585 PSSLFPLEASPR
+585 LEASPR

-628 RLPSKDKL
+628 RVPAKEKL

-646 LMVEGTSPSAL
+646 LVAESTSPSAL
-657 ETGTHTRTEQAT
+657 EVGTHVRTDQAL
-669 EQKEKQLGPTLP
+669 EWMEKQPGHTLP
-681 VAAARGCSSE
+681 AEASRGKSSHPE
-691 ELVAARKSESLE
+691 EPVAARKPESLE
-703 TPQPAAE
+703 NPQPAAE
-710 NQKTCGQSSCTSSS
+710 NQEALCGQSSCTSST
-724 SSPQQSSEQTP
+724 SSPQQPSEQSP
-735 TLEQTATSEFHKG
+735 TLEQTPASEVRTG
-748 PLPAHKAEQRQL
+748 PLPADKAEQGQL
-760 KMKEDSSERSCDQQ
+760 KTKNVSSEGSCGQQ
-774 EIKTA
+774 EIKMA
-779 KAEGSQLRDVTEEDA
+779 KAEEGSRLRDVTEEDP

-812 VEPEEEL
+812 IEPEEEL
-819 LLLPAPV
+819 LLLPAAV
-826 PKTSLISESSS
+826 PKTGLISESSS
-837 VQTDSLSSGPGQ
+837 SVRIDSSSSGPGQ
-849 SPTLDEQTSASRA
+849 SPTLSEQKSTSRTPQITT
-862 SQVAQGPLF
+862 QVPLF
-871 GASSIEQQDG
+871 GATGTERQDS
-881 LHKCQS
+881 LHNCQS
-887 DAVAQQS
+887 DVVAQQS
-894 CASAPPKLSTLP
+894 CASALPKLGTLP
-906 TGTPTP
+906 TGTATP
-912 KNHPPM
+912 KNHHPV
-918 VDSRSECLTS
+918 VDSRSECHTPP
-928 TLDQK
+928 LDWK
-933 IHSQSEFNEF
+933 LHSESEFNEV
-943 APSDG
+943 APSDE
-948 FPCSKEAG
+948 FSCSKGAC

-962 KDSTCRLQREK
+962 KDSTCQLQREK
-973 DGLTGVQTQREKHEI
+973 DGLTRVQTQREKPEI
-988 MTTNERDTFSSKA
+988 MTADERGTFSSKA
-1001 LSGAGIQEVKEGNT
+1001 LSGPGIQELKEGNA
-1015 VSRTQDAGDQ
+1015 VSRTHDAGDQ

-1031 TDNMQSLELVEP
+1031 TDNVQSLELVEP

-1055 SPTSKDIQEKLIQEF
+1055 SPTFKDIQEKTIQEF
-1070 HPQTQKAETG
+1070 QPQSQRAETG
-1080 FSLRPRF
+1080 LSLRPRF

-1110 DAADQQQP
+1110 DATDQQQP
-1118 HSDILSV
+1118 CSDILPV
-1125 TCELSKTQT
+1125 TGELPKTQL
-1134 ISPSCFSKAMQDEND
+1134 ISPSSLGKARQDQNGT
-1149 PSPPEE
+1149 SPPEE
-1155 PPKPKY
+1155 PSKPEELRY
-1161 ALSRGEARDEKVG
+1161 ALSREEAPAEKEG
-1174 PSRIPLSEPDEKR
+1174 PSRIPLSEPEEKK
-1187 VDVSKENPW
+1187 VDVSRENPW
-1196 SSKLELSLPYQNSSD
+1196 SSKLELSLPYQNSPG
-1211 SSSQTKNTKEELP
+1211 SSSQAKNTKGELSM
-1224 ISQDTALEGE
+1224 SQDIALGRE
-1234 TVTKALCSAPESQLS
+1234 TVTKVCSATESQLS

-1254 MPRKVKTRPSSL
+1254 TPRKVKTRPSSL
-1266 NLDSLLTAPDF
+1266 NLDSLLPAPDF

-1282 LSMPSAPGNLL
+1282 LSTPSAPGNLL

-1305 PSLPTHCPAASKGV
+1305 PSLPTACPAASKGV
-1319 PWGACFNAS
+1319 PWGSHFNAHV
-1328 MDLDLDYLAVAH
+1328 DLDLDYLAVAH
-1340 ATSGRRNSAPIS
+1340 ATTGRRNSAPVS
-1352 VSAVRTSFMI
+1352 VPAVRTSFMI

-1390 AAPPTE
+1390 TAPLAE
-1396 KKETEAKQAI
+1396 KKEAEGKQAI
-1406 RQAPWV
+1406 RQTQRV

-1435 SDPALKDSA
+1435 SDPAQKDSA
-1444 CPWHGS
+1444 CPWHSS
-1450 LGSALEPS
+1450 LGSPLEPS

-1469 VLRRKRTSGG
+1469 VLRRKRTSEG
-1479 ETGGD
+1479 ETAGD
-1484 NPQSSKIERPS
+1484 NPQSSKMERPS

-1521 MDHPTTSAD
+1521 MDHPSSSAD

-1538 RSPTQTTSLSPIC
+1538 RSPTQTTSPSPIC

>member
-15 TASAF
+15 AASAF

-31 GQDGLQNPPEVPE
+31 GQD
-44 SRILQDYRE
+44 
-53 ELDSS
+53 
-58 TVPMLSSHC
+58 
-67 WMETGQ
+67 
-73 RLGLLKRAWF
+73 
-83 CKVRGDAVELLHC
+83 
-96 HCLGV
+96 
-101 RNNNILEE
+101 
-109 TPNELLTAPQLPNPH
+109 
-124 AQRGKRSDHP
+124 
-134 DGINKAIMIC
+134 
-144 KSHIVPPCIT
+144 
-154 DSLTELV
+154 
-161 SPSDTLTLLAGSC
+161 
-174 RVPYVLKS
+174 VPYVLKS

-355 QIFNN
+355 QIFTN
-360 NRKASSAESTESA
+360 NRKASSAENIESA

-414 SLPEIVPVTGSLF
+414 SLPEIVPVIGSLF

-469 VFVRAQKLSGEDEK
+469 VFVRAQKLSEKATIRPAKSMDSLCSLPVEGEDDK

-517 WEQEGSAMGAKG
+517 WEREGSAMGAKG
-529 SSELS
+529 SSELG
-534 GEKSLS
+534 GEKGLP
-540 RTSQLKSPPEQLK
+540 RTPQVKSPPEQLK
-553 VFRVAED
+553 VFRGAED
-560 AENEQTSA
+560 AEKEQTSA

-628 RLPSKDKL
+628 RVPTKEKH

-646 LMVEGTSPSAL
+646 LVESTSPSAL
-657 ETGTHTRTEQAT
+657 EAGTHTRTEQAA
-669 EQKEKQLGPTLP
+669 ESKEKQPGL
-681 VAAARGCSSE
+681 VAASRGKLCSHPE
-691 ELVAARKSESLE
+691 ELVAAGKPETLES
-703 TPQPAAE
+703 PRPAAE
-710 NQKTCGQSSCTSSS
+710 NQEACGQSSCTGST
-724 SSPQQSSEQTP
+724 SSPQQSSEQSP
-735 TLEQTATSEFHKG
+735 TVEQTPALEFHKG
-748 PLPAHKAEQRQL
+748 PLPADRAEQGQL
-760 KMKEDSSERSCDQQ
+760 RMKDVSSEGSCDQQ
-774 EIKTA
+774 EVEMAKTE
-779 KAEGSQLRDVTEEDA
+779 EGSRLRDVTEEDP

-819 LLLPAPV
+819 LLLPAAVSKISP
-826 PKTSLISESSS
+826 ISESSSS

-849 SPTLDEQTSASRA
+849 SPTVTEQKSESRA
-862 SQVAQGPLF
+862 SQITQVPLF
-871 GASSIEQQDG
+871 GASGMEQQDS
-881 LHKCQS
+881 LPSCQS

-894 CASAPPKLSTLP
+894 GASALPKLGALP
-906 TGTPTP
+906 TGSAIP
-912 KNHPPM
+912 KNHQP
-918 VDSRSECLTS
+918 VVEGRSECLTP
-928 TLDQK
+928 TLDWK
-933 IHSQSEFNEF
+933 LPSQSEFSEI
-943 APSDG
+943 ATSDG
-948 FPCSKEAG
+948 LSCSKGAC
-956 PESGRE
+956 PESGKE
-962 KDSTCRLQREK
+962 KDGTYQLQREK
-973 DGLTGVQTQREKHEI
+973 DGLTRVQTQREKHET
-988 MTTNERDTFSSKA
+988 MTTDERDTFSSKA
-1001 LSGAGIQEVKEGNT
+1001 LSGAGIQEVKEGND
-1015 VSRTQDAGDQ
+1015 VSRTQDAADQ
-1025 DDEDTW
+1025 DDEDAW
-1031 TDNMQSLELVEP
+1031 TDNVQSLELVEP

-1055 SPTSKDIQEKLIQEF
+1055 SPTFKDIQEKVTQEF
-1070 HPQTQKAETG
+1070 HPQSQRAETG
-1080 FSLRPRF
+1080 LSLRPRF

-1097 TVMSLWTIPFSFI
+1097 TVLSLWATPFCFI
-1110 DAADQQQP
+1110 DATDQQQP
-1118 HSDILSV
+1118 CGDILHSV
-1125 TCELSKTQT
+1125 TCELSKTQAM
-1134 ISPSCFSKAMQDEND
+1134 SPSSLGKAMQDENG

-1155 PPKPKY
+1155 PSKPEYPLIREK
-1161 ALSRGEARDEKVG
+1161 AAGEKAG
-1174 PSRIPLSEPDEKR
+1174 PSRVPLPETEGKK
-1187 VDVSKENPW
+1187 VHVSKENPW
-1196 SSKLELSLPYQNSSD
+1196 SPKLELSLPYQNSPGN
-1211 SSSQTKNTKEELP
+1211 SSQTKNTKEELS
-1224 ISQDTALEGE
+1224 ISQDTALGGE
-1234 TVTKALCSAPESQLS
+1234 SVTKALCCAAEPQLS

-1254 MPRKVKTRPSSL
+1254 TPHKIKTRPSSL
-1266 NLDSLLTAPDF
+1266 NLDSLLPAPDF

-1293 CGQKEVKSSDSV
+1293 YGQKEVKTSDSV
-1305 PSLPTHCPAASKGV
+1305 PSLPTHCPAASRGV
-1319 PWGACFNAS
+1319 PWGSHFNAPV
-1328 MDLDLDYLAVAH
+1328 DLDLDYLAVAH
-1340 ATSGRRNSAPIS
+1340 ATTGRRNSAPVS

-1390 AAPPTE
+1390 TAPAAE
-1396 KKETEAKQAI
+1396 KKEAEAKQAI
-1406 RQAPWV
+1406 RQAPRA

-1435 SDPALKDSA
+1435 SDPAQKDSA

-1450 LGSALEPS
+1450 PGSPLELS
-1458 QSSHHPALDAP
+1458 QSGHPAVDAP

-1479 ETGGD
+1479 ETAGD

-1521 MDHPTTSAD
+1521 MDHPSSSAD

-1538 RSPTQTTSLSPIC
+1538 RSPTQSTSPSPVC
-1551 GDLSETSRTTPEGV
+1551 GDLSDPARTAPEGV
-1565 TLRNK
+1565 TLRSK

>member
-15 TASAF
+15 AASAF
-20 GCDLTEYLESS
+20 GCDLTEHLESS
-31 GQDGLQNPPEVPE
+31 GQD
-44 SRILQDYRE
+44 
-53 ELDSS
+53 
-58 TVPMLSSHC
+58 
-67 WMETGQ
+67 
-73 RLGLLKRAWF
+73 
-83 CKVRGDAVELLHC
+83 
-96 HCLGV
+96 
-101 RNNNILEE
+101 
-109 TPNELLTAPQLPNPH
+109 
-124 AQRGKRSDHP
+124 
-134 DGINKAIMIC
+134 
-144 KSHIVPPCIT
+144 
-154 DSLTELV
+154 
-161 SPSDTLTLLAGSC
+161 
-174 RVPYVLKS
+174 VPYVLKS

-258 EAVSRFPE
+258 SVARVDCFLVSPQEAVSRFPE

-355 QIFNN
+355 QIFSK
-360 NRKASSAESTESA
+360 NRKASSAENIENA
-373 SVVKSLTLPS
+373 PVVRNLSLPS

-469 VFVRAQKLSGEDEK
+469 VFVRAQKLSEKATIRPAKSMDSLCSLPVEGEDEK
-483 SRFKRSV
+483 SRFKRAV
-490 TTGGFFVPTKIR
+490 TTGGFFVPVMKMR
-502 TGGTGSSYDLSKENE
+502 TGGAGSSYDLSKENE
-517 WEQEGSAMGAKG
+517 WEREGSAMGAKG

-534 GEKSLS
+534 GDKAPC
-540 RTSQLKSPPEQLK
+540 RTPQAKSPPEQLK
-553 VFRVAED
+553 VFRAAEE
-560 AENEQTSA
+560 AENEQTSP
-568 KGVLMFYTS
+568 KGSRMFYTS
-577 ETATKSGF
+577 ETAAKSGF

-628 RLPSKDKL
+628 RVPAKDKP
-636 SLSSLEELSS
+636 SLSSLEELSALVPES
-646 LMVEGTSPSAL
+646 TSPSAL
-657 ETGTHTRTEQAT
+657 EAGSHTRMELAP
-669 EQKEKQLGPTLP
+669 ERKEKPPGPLLP
-681 VAAARGCSSE
+681 TGVARGSHPE
-691 ELVAARKSESLE
+691 ELVADRKPETLE
-703 TPQPAAE
+703 TAQPAAE
-710 NQKTCGQSSCTSSS
+710 NQEMLCGQSSSTSSS
-724 SSPQQSSEQTP
+724 SSLRQSSEQSP
-735 TLEQTATSEFHKG
+735 TLEQTPASEVHTG
-748 PLPAHKAEQRQL
+748 LLPADKAEQGQL
-760 KMKEDSSERSCDQQ
+760 KMKDVSP
-774 EIKTA
+774 
-779 KAEGSQLRDVTEEDA
+779 EGSCGQQDIQKAKQEEAPRLRDATEEDPV
-794 ANALL
+794 NALL
-799 EPLWPEIQQELKI
+799 EPLWPEIQHELKI
-812 VEPEEEL
+812 IEPEEEL
-819 LLLPAPV
+819 LILPAAV
-826 PKTSLISESSS
+826 PKTGPISESSS
-837 VQTDSLSSGPGQ
+837 VQTNSFSSGPGQ
-849 SPTLDEQTSASRA
+849 GPTLSEQKSASGTPQTTD
-862 SQVAQGPLF
+862 QVPLF
-871 GASSIEQQDG
+871 GATNVERPDSHHS
-881 LHKCQS
+881 CQS
-887 DAVAQQS
+887 EVAAQQS
-894 CASAPPKLSTLP
+894 CAPALPKPGTVP
-906 TGTPTP
+906 TGAAAL
-912 KNHPPM
+912 KNHHPVVEDNM
-918 VDSRSECLTS
+918 SECLTPPQDWK
-928 TLDQK
+928 L
-933 IHSQSEFNEF
+933 HSQPAINEIPPTDTFSLSKGACSE
-943 APSDG
+943 
-948 FPCSKEAG
+948 
-956 PESGRE
+956 PEKE
-962 KDSTCRLQREK
+962 KDSTCKLQKETEGHATVHTQSEK
-973 DGLTGVQTQREKHEI
+973 PEI
-988 MTTNERDTFSSKA
+988 MPADGRDTFSSKE
-1001 LSGAGIQEVKEGNT
+1001 LSGAGIQELKEGNA
-1015 VSRTQDAGDQ
+1015 VSRTHDAGEQ

-1031 TDNMQSLELVEP
+1031 TDNVQSLELVEP

-1055 SPTSKDIQEKLIQEF
+1055 SPTFKDIQEKTIPEF
-1070 HPQTQKAETG
+1070 QPQSQRSETG
-1080 FSLRPRF
+1080 LSLRPRF

-1097 TVMSLWTIPFSFI
+1097 TVMSLWTIPFPFI
-1110 DAADQQQP
+1110 DAPEQQQP
-1118 HSDILSV
+1118 CSDILPAS
-1125 TCELSKTQT
+1125 CELPKTQP
-1134 ISPSCFSKAMQDEND
+1134 ISPSSLGRAKQDEN
-1149 PSPPEE
+1149 STSLPEE
-1155 PPKPKY
+1155 PLKPEELGYPLGREETPAKQ
-1161 ALSRGEARDEKVG
+1161 EE
-1174 PSRIPLSEPDEKR
+1174 PSRISLSEPEEKR

-1196 SSKLELSLPYQNSSD
+1196 SSKLELSLSYPNTPDCSL
-1211 SSSQTKNTKEELP
+1211 QTKNTKEELP
-1224 ISQDTALEGE
+1224 ISQDTALGGDA
-1234 TVTKALCSAPESQLS
+1234 VTKALCSATESGLS
-1249 NKGEE
+1249 NKDEE
-1254 MPRKVKTRPSSL
+1254 TPRKVKTRPSSL
-1266 NLDSLLTAPDF
+1266 NLDTLLPAPDF

-1282 LSMPSAPGNLL
+1282 LAMPSATGHHL

-1305 PSLPTHCPAASKGV
+1305 PSLPTACPAVGKGV
-1319 PWGACFNAS
+1319 PWRSPFNAH

-1340 ATSGRRNSAPIS
+1340 ATTGRRNSAPVS

-1390 AAPPTE
+1390 AAPPAE
-1396 KKETEAKQAI
+1396 KKEAEAKQAV
-1406 RQAPWV
+1406 RQAQRV
-1412 AWSHLEAP
+1412 AWGHLEPP
-1420 KSPLTEKKAKAEKEN
+1420 KSPQTEKKAKAEKEN
-1435 SDPALKDSA
+1435 SDPAQKDSA
-1444 CPWHGS
+1444 FPWHSS
-1450 LGSALEPS
+1450 LGSPLELS
-1458 QSSHHPALDAP
+1458 QSNHNPALDAP
-1469 VLRRKRTSGG
+1469 VLRRKRTSEG
-1479 ETGGD
+1479 ETAED
-1484 NPQSSKIERPS
+1484 NPQSSKMERPS

-1521 MDHPTTSAD
+1521 MDHPSSSAD

-1538 RSPTQTTSLSPIC
+1538 RSPTQTTSSSPIC